1 MFRLH
6 VVQAEFGDCFV
17 LEYGTARQPRFTLID
32 GGPPHTFDD
41 HLGPVLHELAQR
53 NRALDACIL
62 SHVDNDHVIGLID
75 YFAELQSGTNGLP
88 RPKEL
93 WHNSWGRAIDPDG
106 AVAPRLKA
114 LMTASRTAAMPNAT
128 NATLGIDEGN
138 ALRAK
143 ASLLN
148 VPINRSVPAGDR
160 LQSSPTVDLITVDD
174 VKQPIEFGNLSL
186 RIVAPTRRNLE
197 KLRDE
202 WIAWLDK
209 HESNVASD
217 EPMTLAN
224 SDQSVPNLSSIALI
238 AEADGKTILLTGD
251 GRSDHLLDGLEMAGQ
266 LDNDGRCHVD
276 VLKLAHHGSEL
287 DVTPEFF
294 ERITADT
301 YVVSANGRYGNPDY
315 STLTWIVESAKAAK
329 RKVALVLTNH
339 TPADKKLQKKYATA
353 TYRYSLQYLPEGDH
367 SLVLSLGN

>member
-17 LEYGTARQPRFTLID
+17 LEYGTARKPRFTLID

-41 HLGPVLHELAQR
+41 HLRPVLHELAQR

-62 SHVDNDHVIGLID
+62 SHVDNDHVIGLVD

-106 AVAPRLKA
+106 AVTSRLKA

-128 NATLGIDEGN
+128 NATLGINEGN

-148 VPINRSVPAGDR
+148 VPINRSVPASDL
-160 LQSSPTVDLITVDD
+160 LQSSATVDLITVDA
-174 VKQPIEFGNLSL
+174 VREPVEFGNLSL

-197 KLRDE
+197 KLREE

-209 HESNVASD
+209 HEAGVGSD

-224 SDQSVPNLSSIALI
+224 SDQSVPNLSSIAFI
-238 AEADGKTILLTGD
+238 AAADGKTILLTGD

-266 LDNDGRCHVD
+266 LDADGHCHVD

-294 ERITADT
+294 ERVTAEM
-301 YVVSANGRYGNPDY
+301 YVVAANGRYGNPDY
-315 STLTWIVESAKAAK
+315 STLSWIVDAAKTAK
-329 RKVALVLTNH
+329 RKIKLVLTNH
-339 TPADKKLQKKYATA
+339 TPADKKLQKKYATRKYHYA
-353 TYRYSLQYLPEGDH
+353 LQYLAKDDH
-367 SLVLSLGN
+367 SLVLSLAS